1 MISWIQKYFQHH
13 FRIVFA
19 VLLGVVIIAFVFT
32 IGAAPGIGNAERS
45 ASNRPFFGHNLASE
59 AEMATVQRATQ
70 LSSILHQQNGN
81 PLFRLSALAL
91 ADQLRLPG
99 PTETEFKDFIKTLPL
114 FFGENGQF
122 DANNYNKFQADIR
135 KNPQFPEALI
145 RRVIEDDYRISRV
158 VTLVGGPG
166 YIQPHEVKAQLERFE
181 TTWTLGIT
189 SVEYKSFTPAIT
201 PSEADLAKF
210 FADNPARY
218 EIPPQVSVRM
228 AEFSAIESLDK
239 ITATEE
245 EIKAYYDANPA
256 RFTKPE
262 VKKADDKQ
270 PASPA
275 KPDDFA
281 TVRLQ
286 VELAYKIERATRLS
300 TKAAANF
307 SLELFDKKIIPGT
320 PAFEELLASRKIK
333 LKDVPAFPQDQPPME
348 LARSPEAADEAFKLN
363 KDRLYSDAVTLG
375 TGSAV
380 LFWKDTFPARQPQLV
395 EVKAKV
401 SADFIEQEK
410 YRRFT
415 VLGKTLRSQLEARL
429 KAGDTFEKAVAAVR
443 TATTVE
449 LEAKTLAPFT
459 LRQRP
464 QDLDYSVFGAL
475 ESLKKG
481 EVSDMVISQQG
492 KAQLVYAADKKAPDA
507 TEANPQYKFYQAQIA
522 QGTAMRNSAEFLREF
537 SDNELAKSAPQG
549 AL

>member
-13 FRIVFA
+13 FRVIFA
-19 VLLGVVIIAFVFT
+19 VLLGATIISFIFT
-32 IGAAPGIGNAERS
+32 IGAAPGIGRAERT

-59 AEMATVQRATQ
+59 AEMSAVQRETQ

-99 PTETEFKDFIKTLPL
+99 PSETEFKEFIKTLPL
-114 FFGENGQF
+114 FFGESGQF

-135 KNPQFPEALI
+135 KSPQFPEALV
-145 RRVIEDDYRISRV
+145 RRVIADDYRIARV
-158 VTLVGGPG
+158 VALVGGPG

-181 TTWTLGIT
+181 TTWTLGVA

-201 PSEADLAKF
+201 PSEADLTKF
-210 FADNPARY
+210 FADNAPRY
-218 EIPPQVSVRM
+218 EIQPQVSVRM
-228 AEFSAIESLDK
+228 AEFSAVDFLDK
-239 ITATEE
+239 VTASEE

-262 VKKADDKQ
+262 EKADATK
-270 PASPA
+270 PAAPA
-275 KPDDFA
+275 KPADFA
-281 TVRLQ
+281 SVRLQ
-286 VELAYKIERATRLS
+286 AELSYKIERATRLAI
-300 TKAAANF
+300 KAASDF
-307 SLELFDKKIIPGT
+307 SLELYNKKINPGT

-333 LKDVPAFPQDQPPME
+333 LKDLPAFSQDEPPLE
-348 LARSPEAADEAFKLN
+348 LARSPEAATEAFKLN
-363 KDRLYSDAVTLG
+363 KDRLYSDAITLA

-401 SADFIEQEK
+401 SADYIEQEK

-443 TATTVE
+443 AATTVE
-449 LEAKTLAPFT
+449 LESKTLAPFT

-464 QDLDYSVFGAL
+464 QDLDYSIFGAL

-481 EVSDMVISQQG
+481 EVSEMVISQQG
-492 KAQLVYAADKKAPDA
+492 KAQLVYAADKKLPDA

-522 QGTAMRNSAEFLREF
+522 QGTSMRNSAEFLREF
-537 SDNELAKSAPQG
+537 SDAELAKSAPKG